1 MLLRGHFF
9 FFLHASLS
17 YECQGRISI
26 GLSCSWEEIKM
37 LFLLIFV
44 FMFLVHIWGCCWI
57 KPSTAIFAF
66 FLHMCRKRAPNTSGT
81 DVTFHWSKCRAWL
94 AACRVVSSCGRYSY
108 TDKHHKLHVAI
119 LSLTL
124 SIARLG
130 GGPWLRKVPWLF
142 LHLYWQIDIFWSS
155 RWALV

>member
-1 MLLRGHFF
+1 MNIGVRSAVCKDFFFLSNRRIEGVWSLCAVERAFF

-66 FLHMCRKRAPNTSGT
+66 FLHMCRKRAPNTSGA

-94 AACRVVSSCGRYSY
+94 ACRVVSRLVDDTATLTNITNCM
-108 TDKHHKLHVAI
+108 L
-119 LSLTL
+119 LSLV
-124 SIARLG
+124 
-130 GGPWLRKVPWLF
+130 W
-142 LHLYWQIDIFWSS
+142 HYQ
-155 RWALV
+155 